1 MKIKATLKLK
11 ADSKPI
17 FRPKRPVSYAA
28 LNIVKKELDHLQE
41 AGVIKPTN
49 YSR

>member
-1 MKIKATLKLK
+1 MGCFTKIKATKLK

-28 LNIVKKELDHLQE
+28 LNIVEKELDRLKKVE
-41 AGVIKPTN
+41 
-49 YSR
+49 